1 MWDLGHHVCRE
12 EFLKEALFDS
22 NPFKD
27 GSVSG
32 QITKSCIHC
41 YWRVLQES
49 SCLEKDDLVLQLLLD
64 SVPVSSWERRE
75 GPQSVP
81 RVNSCCRSHQSSHL
95 LLLCAP
101 SGHRPE
107 NMGGDWHR
115 AALST
120 SSALLLLLSR
130 HIFNASSYPHPHP
143 KPQTLSQGPAS

>member
-107 NMGGDWHR
+107 NMGGDGTGQPL
-115 AALST
+115 APPQPCFSSSPGT
-120 SSALLLLLSR
+120 S
-130 HIFNASSYPHPHP
+130 FNASSYPHPHP
-143 KPQTLSQGPAS
+143 KPQTLSQGPTS